1 MMNSAKPE
9 VSVRPATIDDLP
21 AIRDIY
27 NYYIETSTCT
37 FDLEQK
43 TEQELV
49 QWFSQRS
56 DAHPVIVAELYG
68 RCRRMGGAVTVEVAY
83 GLRAFGRR
91 LGIRATQVS
100 PKGNRSAILIDLID
114 RARDLGHHTI
124 VGGTCTEH
132 AASLAFQEALGF
144 RHVGCLKAVGYKFG
158 RWLDVAYTQLIL

>member
-56 DAHPVIVAELYG
+56 DAHPVIVAELTG
-68 RCRRMGGAVTVEVAY
+68 DVVGWGALSPWKSRMAYVHSVEGSVY
-83 GLRAFGRR
+83 VQHKFHRKGIGRR
-91 LGIRATQVS
+91 FSSTS
-100 PKGNRSAILIDLID
+100 
-114 RARDLGHHTI
+114 
-124 VGGTCTEH
+124 
-132 AASLAFQEALGF
+132 
-144 RHVGCLKAVGYKFG
+144 
-158 RWLDVAYTQLIL
+158 